1 MIDYDPHIWRD
12 HLFDFRGSVLRMI
25 LPRIAVVAGW
35 AAIITV
41 VDRLFFPIEFP
52 STAHALVGVALGL
65 LLVFRTNASYDRFWE
80 GRRQW
85 GSLINASRNLAR
97 GSVAIMSASSE
108 SSKQVRLWT
117 AAFAYALMHR
127 LRDQPGFGEFSKKLP
142 EISVGRCVDSGNT
155 PLAAAIQ
162 ISSAITTARNAS
174 EITDHQQHLLDT
186 QVANLVD
193 VAGACDRIHRTPL
206 PFAYVVHL
214 RRALVIYCI
223 TLPPAILEG
232 FGWWTILVSVSVAFI
247 LLGIE
252 EIGVEIEDPFGF
264 DDNDLPLEQFC
275 TTIERDLEGVAKEFD
290 TSALKLNHEHA

>member
-1 MIDYDPHIWRD
+1 
-12 HLFDFRGSVLRMI
+12 MI

-35 AAIITV
+35 AAIITAL
-41 VDRLFFPIEFP
+41 DRLYIAIEFP
-52 STAHALVGVALGL
+52 PTAHALVGVALGL

-97 GSVAIMSASSE
+97 GSVAIMSAGSE

-127 LRDQPGFGEFSKKLP
+127 LRDQSGFGEFSNKLP
-142 EISVGRCVDSGNT
+142 ENAIGRCVDSGNA
-155 PLAAAIQ
+155 PLAASIH
-162 ISSAITTARNAS
+162 ISSAINAARNAS

-214 RRALVIYCI
+214 RRALVVYCL
-223 TLPPAILEG
+223 TLPPAILDG
-232 FGWWTILVSVSVAFI
+232 YGWWTILVSIAVAFI

-275 TTIERDLEGVAKEFD
+275 MTIERDLEGAATYLD
-290 TSALKLNHEHA
+290 TRNPNHESQTGVNLT